1 MFRKISIVTVLILSN
16 LSAVVFVF
24 GQPDEILMGVITRRS
39 NIDVIPVSVYAEEEL
54 MERLL
59 TTAFSAH
66 GAYAVRSAG
75 ESDFTF
81 RFSRRGDGMVAL
93 SIESGNPSRVLF
105 SETTAGRGWRDAALR
120 AGDLAVQKTLGIPG
134 FFAGLITFVGDRS
147 GSSEI
152 YVSDVFFEN
161 VRRLTNDRVDCISP
175 ELSPDGKHLL
185 FTSYFLS
192 GFPDIYRI
200 NLSTAER
207 TVFAGFRGSN
217 TGAVYSG
224 SGREVA
230 LILSGAG
237 NAELYRCN
245 AEGREIRRLTRTEAA
260 VEADPSWS
268 PDGRHI
274 VFTSDRLGKPQLY
287 RVSSEGGRAE
297 RLPTNISGVCTEPTW
312 NPIHP
317 NLIAFTMLQGREF
330 KVALFDSSVGGSKV
344 LTKSAGDALESAWTN
359 DGRHIIYTSGKG
371 KRRQLML
378 MDTTTG
384 KTSRLQGKW
393 ERNTYQADFIY
404 PAAGKP

>member
-1 MFRKISIVTVLILSN
+1 MLRKTTIVPVLILLN
-16 LSAVVFVF
+16 LSAVGFVL

-39 NIDVIPVSVYAEEEL
+39 NVDVIPISVYAEEDL

-59 TTAFSAH
+59 TTAFGSH
-66 GAYAVRSAG
+66 GAYVMRGAG
-75 ESDFTF
+75 ESDFRF
-81 RFSRRGDGMVAL
+81 RFSRRGDAMVSL

-105 SETTAGRGWRDAALR
+105 SETTGGRDWRDAALR

-185 FTSYFLS
+185 FTSYFLN

-217 TGAVYSG
+217 SGAAYSG

-237 NAELYRCN
+237 NAELYRC
-245 AEGREIRRLTRTEAA
+245 AERRRKGDPATHSHRGRGGSRSLLVAGWKTYSIHFRSVRKAAALSRVFRRREGRTPAHQYQ
-260 VEADPSWS
+260 WS
-268 PDGRHI
+268 LHGTDLE
-274 VFTSDRLGKPQLY
+274 S
-287 RVSSEGGRAE
+287 
-297 RLPTNISGVCTEPTW
+297 
-312 NPIHP
+312 
-317 NLIAFTMLQGREF
+317 
-330 KVALFDSSVGGSKV
+330 DSSKLDRFYNVAGSRV
-344 LTKSAGDALESAWTN
+344 QSCSFRLFGW
-359 DGRHIIYTSGKG
+359 GKQG
-371 KRRQLML
+371 AYEIGWRCSRIG
-378 MDTTTG
+378 MD
-384 KTSRLQGKW
+384 
-393 ERNTYQADFIY
+393 E
-404 PAAGKP
+404 